1 MSVERV
7 NAAIRQLLDDC
18 CVAEN
23 PLACLAEHLE
33 RLRNSAEWTGSEVDE
48 VETTTLRILK
58 ALLGVE

>member
-18 CVAEN
+18 CAADN
-23 PLACLAEHLE
+23 PLACLAENLD
-33 RLRNSAEWTGSEVDE
+33 RLRKSPEWAGSEVDE

-58 ALLGVE
+58 ALLGLE